1 MTTALTLA
9 AILLAIA
16 LAATYIRL
24 LLVPEGGR
32 L

>member
-1 MTTALTLA
+1 MTALFAA
-9 AILLAIA
+9 AILLALA